1 MSSTILS
8 LKSLSKLAACCH
20 LKQTVMVISSC
31 QVVTQT
37 KEKSRDLQKI
47 VIPKR
52 IKRGPTDILDAL
64 SQTVGKDYTA
74 PAYRYIDDPYLIPT
88 STYAK
93 RIYALSKASGRKTAN
108 YMLQKFPKNF
118 SHNPAVPHVPSF
130 MPHVEKGFHKAPANE
145 STLLECV
152 KLRKVTSAMAVYD
165 RVLAGGATVS
175 SDVFQQ
181 LLDLLCIYNCQN
193 VEVPLTPEEYFYQR
207 DLDSSRNQRSIKN
220 TWKQDGMAEKIFND
234 MTEKTPEAYCSLI
247 QGAAKY
253 YNMERAFNLY
263 DEMKGKKL
271 PVSLSAYNSLLHVA
285 VYHGD
290 TYPMKWNLILN
301 LLKDMKS
308 SKLQPNL
315 ATFNAVLNSLSR
327 MTRFGKCRMIAH
339 NVLTEMK
346 NCGIEPSLASWSMFI
361 NIIYFNENVESQV
374 IYQIMDHLKDK
385 EMTLQHPADFDFFA
399 NAMAK
404 CYIQIKDL
412 ELAYKIDE
420 FLHCGSNYKF
430 LGDAFKEGI
439 YYSFFF
445 RLICQFETLEKIM
458 YYYDL
463 FAPNM
468 WTPNTLALSELLKAI
483 QLHDGQE
490 HLPRIW
496 SDLVMFQFTRG
507 EETGTIFKLM
517 ADESRPELLSQF
529 ADVAVKI
536 IERWTEE
543 NDANIREFIVL
554 TGELLGNMMVIVM
567 KADRFS
573 DAWNIFQLYEKHSPK
588 LSNVPS
594 ESAMSMLLDGCLN
607 EKHTKNLLQCVKT
620 MNKIGYM
627 IPKDKATKIKEELQ
641 LSEKDRY
648 ILDMCSSSVKKTDGE

>member
-37 KEKSRDLQKI
+37 KEKSRDVQKI

-52 IKRGPTDILDAL
+52 IKRGPTDILEAL

-93 RIYALSKASGRKTAN
+93 
-108 YMLQKFPKNF
+108 
-118 SHNPAVPHVPSF
+118 SF
-130 MPHVEKGFHKAPANE
+130 MPHVEKGFDKAPANE

-152 KLRKVTSAMAVYD
+152 KLRKVTSAMSVYGKILD
-165 RVLAGGATVS
+165 EGATVS
-175 SDVFQQ
+175 SDAFQQ

-193 VEVPLTPEEYFYQR
+193 VDVPSTPEEYFYQR
-207 DLDSSRNQRSIKN
+207 DLDSSRNQKSIKN
-220 TWKQDGMAEKIFND
+220 TWKLDGMAEKIFND
-234 MTEKTPEAYCSLI
+234 MKEKTPEAYCSLI
-247 QGAAKY
+247 QGAAKVIV
-253 YNMERAFNLY
+253 
-263 DEMKGKKL
+263 KL
-271 PVSLSAYNSLLHVA
+271 IFSVFPEYSSEFDLLFWVHKVQEESCVSLSAYNSLLHVA
-285 VYHGD
+285 VYYGD

-308 SKLQPNL
+308 LNLQPTL

-327 MTRFGKCRMIAH
+327 MTRFGKCRTIAH
-339 NVLTEMK
+339 DVLTEMK

-361 NIIYFNENVESQV
+361 NIIYFNDNVESRV
-374 IYQIMDHLKDK
+374 IYEIMDYLKDK
-385 EMTLQHPADFDFFA
+385 EMTLQHPADIHFF
-399 NAMAK
+399 
-404 CYIQIKDL
+404 CFIQIKDL
-412 ELAYKIDE
+412 QLAYKIDE
-420 FLHCGSNYKF
+420 FLHSGSNYKF

-463 FAPNM
+463 FTPNM
-468 WTPNTLALSELLKAI
+468 WTPNTLALSDLLNAI
-483 QLHDGQE
+483 KLHDGQE

-517 ADESRPELLSQF
+517 AEENRPELLSQF
-529 ADVAVKI
+529 AEVAVKI

-543 NDANIREFIVL
+543 NDANIKEFILL

-573 DAWNIFQLYEKHSPK
+573 EAWKMFELYEKHSSK

-607 EKHTKNLLQCVKT
+607 EKHTKNVLV
-620 MNKIGYM
+620 
-627 IPKDKATKIKEELQ
+627 
-641 LSEKDRY
+641 S
-648 ILDMCSSSVKKTDGE
+648 